1 MVIDWLG
8 FQFRRFD
15 IILLYVIG
23 LLHIFSFVPIFIL
36 MITVINNNNTTNNND
51 NQHAFNSE
59 NVKNVLFN
67 DSQ

>member
-23 LLHIFSFVPIFIL
+23 LLHIFIL
-36 MITVINNNNTTNNND
+36 MITVIKNNTNNNND